1 MANEEE
7 SAEDRRELVRLT
19 VRALEKR
26 GYSHLL
32 ADLPEQHR
40 DERPYSVVW
49 EGGEERFRPDII
61 ARGKDRDFLFEV
73 ETAETF
79 GSPLTEEKIE
89 IFSAFAAHNG
99 QFFCLVVPAEF
110 KEKAREKLQ
119 SLDVDERFSYVA
131 GF

>member
-1 MANEEE
+1 MEYAKE
-7 SAEDRRELVRLT
+7 SADDRRELVRLT
-19 VRALEKR
+19 VQALEKR

-49 EGGEERFRPDII
+49 EGGEERFRPDVI
-61 ARGKDRDFLFEV
+61 ARSKDRDFLFEV

-79 GSPLTEEKIE
+79 GSPLTAEKIE

-99 QFFCLVVPAEF
+99 QLFCLVVPAEF

-119 SLDVDERFSYVA
+119 SLDVNERFTYVA